1 MRTLFRRLNERKAH
15 GPDNI
20 SSSTLRN
27 CADQLCTVFTD
38 IFNSSLEQCRVPMC
52 FKTLMIIPIPKMSKV
67 STMNDYRPVT
77 LTSVVMKVFER
88 IVLRYLKSV
97 TAGIMDPLQFAYQTN
112 RSVDDAV
119 ALALHYM
126 LAHLERP
133 GTYVRVLF
141 IDFSSAFNTIIPFK
155 LFDKLT
161 MLNVHPT
168 ICHWIL
174 DFLLH
179 RSQSVRVNGSIS
191 SPVIINTGAPQGCVL
206 SPFLF
211 TLFTNDCVSGD
222 QSVRLITFSDDAT
235 LIGCIENADETAYRE
250 EVQRMVDWCGKNNLV
265 LNVSKTCEITIDFRK
280 HKNPMCQLLIDN
292 TVVKQV
298 ESFKFL
304 GSTIS
309 SDLSWGNN
317 TASIVKKGQQRMYF
331 LRQLK
336 KFGISPIILKRF
348 CHAIIESVLTFSI
361 TVWFGRASYEEKAQ
375 LETLVRCASKIIGLT
390 LPTIESVYHTRC
402 VHKSKKIVRDATHPA
417 NHLFEL
423 LKSGKRYRSVKSK
436 TTRFRNSFYLEAI
449 RYMNGEGGLSSK

>member
-1 MRTLFRRLNERKAH
+1 MSGCCSLTLAQHLTLSFL
-15 GPDNI
+15 
-20 SSSTLRN
+20 SS
-27 CADQLCTVFTD
+27 
-38 IFNSSLEQCRVPMC
+38 
-52 FKTLMIIPIPKMSKV
+52 
-67 STMNDYRPVT
+67 
-77 LTSVVMKVFER
+77 
-88 IVLRYLKSV
+88 
-97 TAGIMDPLQFAYQTN
+97 
-112 RSVDDAV
+112 
-119 ALALHYM
+119 
-126 LAHLERP
+126 
-133 GTYVRVLF
+133 
-141 IDFSSAFNTIIPFK
+141 
-155 LFDKLT
+155 FDKLT

-179 RSQSVRVNGSIS
+179 MSQSVRVNGSIS
-191 SPVIINTGAPQGCVL
+191 SPVINISGAPQGCVL

-250 EVQRMVDWCGKNNLV
+250 EVQGMVDWCGKNNLV
-265 LNVSKTCEITIDFRK
+265 FNVSKTCEMTTDFRK
-280 HKNPMCQLLIDN
+280 HKNPMYQLLIDN

-317 TASIVKKGQQRMYF
+317 TASMVKKGQQRMYF

-336 KFGISPIILKRF
+336 KFGISPIILTRF
-348 CHAIIESVLTFSI
+348 YHRKGFDFLHHCVVLSRI
-361 TVWFGRASYEEKAQ
+361 Q
-375 LETLVRCASKIIGLT
+375 IIGIT

-402 VHKSKKIVRDATHPA
+402 VYKSKKIVRYATHPA

-436 TTRFRNSFYLEAI
+436 TTRFRNSFYLKAI

>member
-1 MRTLFRRLNERKAH
+1 MYILL
-15 GPDNI
+15 
-20 SSSTLRN
+20 
-27 CADQLCTVFTD
+27 
-38 IFNSSLEQCRVPMC
+38 
-52 FKTLMIIPIPKMSKV
+52 
-67 STMNDYRPVT
+67 
-77 LTSVVMKVFER
+77 
-88 IVLRYLKSV
+88 
-97 TAGIMDPLQFAYQTN
+97 
-112 RSVDDAV
+112 
-119 ALALHYM
+119 
-126 LAHLERP
+126 
-133 GTYVRVLF
+133 
-141 IDFSSAFNTIIPFK
+141 
-155 LFDKLT
+155 
-161 MLNVHPT
+161 
-168 ICHWIL
+168 CHWIL

-265 LNVSKTCEITIDFRK
+265 LNVSKTREMTIDFRK

-317 TASIVKKGQQRMYF
+317 TASMVKRGQQRMYF

-336 KFGISPIILKRF
+336 KFGISPIILKRIY
-348 CHAIIESVLTFSI
+348 HAIIESVLTFSI

-375 LETLVRCASKIIGLT
+375 LETLVRSASKIIGLT

-423 LKSGKRYRSVKSK
+423 LKSGKRYRSVKAK

-449 RYMNGEGGLSSK
+449 RYINGEGGLSSK

>member
-1 MRTLFRRLNERKAH
+1 MRGRHTVLTTYLHLPLETAPISCVLF
-15 GPDNI
+15 
-20 SSSTLRN
+20 SQTY
-27 CADQLCTVFTD
+27 
-38 IFNSSLEQCRVPMC
+38 FNSSLEQCRVPMC
-52 FKTLMIIPIPKMSKV
+52 FKTLMIIPIPKKSKV

-88 IVLRYLKSV
+88 IVLRYLKTV

-235 LIGCIENADETAYRE
+235 LIGCIDNADETAYRG
-250 EVQRMVDWCGKNNLV
+250 RRKF
-265 LNVSKTCEITIDFRK
+265 CEM
-280 HKNPMCQLLIDN
+280 PLI
-292 TVVKQV
+292 Q
-298 ESFKFL
+298 
-304 GSTIS
+304 
-309 SDLSWGNN
+309 
-317 TASIVKKGQQRMYF
+317 
-331 LRQLK
+331 
-336 KFGISPIILKRF
+336 
-348 CHAIIESVLTFSI
+348 
-361 TVWFGRASYEEKAQ
+361 
-375 LETLVRCASKIIGLT
+375 
-390 LPTIESVYHTRC
+390 PTIYLNCSSQASVIEALNLKQRG
-402 VHKSKKIVRDATHPA
+402 
-417 NHLFEL
+417 FETVFIW
-423 LKSGKRYRSVKSK
+423 KR
-436 TTRFRNSFYLEAI
+436 
-449 RYMNGEGGLSSK
+449 

>member
-1 MRTLFRRLNERKAH
+1 M
-15 GPDNI
+15 
-20 SSSTLRN
+20 
-27 CADQLCTVFTD
+27 
-38 IFNSSLEQCRVPMC
+38 
-52 FKTLMIIPIPKMSKV
+52 
-67 STMNDYRPVT
+67 
-77 LTSVVMKVFER
+77 
-88 IVLRYLKSV
+88 
-97 TAGIMDPLQFAYQTN
+97 
-112 RSVDDAV
+112 DDAV

-126 LAHLERP
+126 LEHLERP

-155 LFDKLT
+155 LFDKLA
-161 MLNVHPT
+161 MLNIHPT

-191 SPVIINTGAPQGCVL
+191 SPVIINTGGPQGCVL

-222 QSVRLITFSDDAT
+222 QSVRLIKFSDDAT

-265 LNVSKTCEITIDFRK
+265 LNVSKTREMTIDFRK

-317 TASIVKKGQQRMYF
+317 TASMVKRGQQRMYF

-348 CHAIIESVLTFSI
+348 YHAIIESVLTFSI

-375 LETLVRCASKIIGLT
+375 LETLVRGASKIIGLT
-390 LPTIESVYHTRC
+390 LPTIESVYQTRC

-423 LKSGKRYRSVKSK
+423 LKSGKRYRSVKAK
-436 TTRFRNSFYLEAI
+436 TMRF
-449 RYMNGEGGLSSK
+449 